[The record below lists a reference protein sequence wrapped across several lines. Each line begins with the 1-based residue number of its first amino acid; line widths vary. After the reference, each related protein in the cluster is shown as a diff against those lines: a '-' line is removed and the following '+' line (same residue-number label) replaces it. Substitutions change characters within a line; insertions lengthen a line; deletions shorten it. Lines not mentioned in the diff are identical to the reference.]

1 MSLVTRGH
9 ITERAVITRGA
20 SITRGT
26 RVEEEGEEETGVVA
40 VPSAWVRVAEGEE
53 AAWRTWRGSGMRL
66 VQATEYSR
74 RTGCTDVT
82 EM

>member
-1 MSLVTRGH
+1 VSLVTRGH

-40 VPSAWVRVAEGEE
+40 VPSAWVRVAEVEE
-53 AAWRTWRGSGMRL
+53 AA
-66 VQATEYSR
+66 
-74 RTGCTDVT
+74 
-82 EM
+82 